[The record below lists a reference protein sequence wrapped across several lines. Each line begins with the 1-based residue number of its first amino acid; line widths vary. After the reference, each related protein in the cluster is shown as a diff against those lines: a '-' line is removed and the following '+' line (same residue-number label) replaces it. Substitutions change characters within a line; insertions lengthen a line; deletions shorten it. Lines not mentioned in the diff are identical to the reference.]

1 MTAKQIKIGDKT
13 KFFWTNFIKGFI
25 WTLFIVGAYV
35 VIKHYF
41 GFSYEEAIK
50 PYLENR
56 TLIYSI
62 YTISELMFGIIPP
75 EFFMIWGLS
84 SGRVIDYIGIVSLL
98 AVISYSAGFVG
109 FLFGSFLKTT
119 VTFRYIRKRFL
130 SRYQPLVVK
139 YGAFLILV
147 AAMTP
152 LPFSAIAML
161 TGSFHFPVKK
171 YLFWSLSRFLRFAL
185 YAIIVWE
192 ANML

>member
-1 MTAKQIKIGDKT
+1 MTVKQIKIGDKT

-35 VIKHYF
+35 VIKYYF
-41 GFSYEEAIK
+41 GFSWEEAIK
-50 PYLENR
+50 PYLENQL
-56 TLIYSI
+56 LIYSI
-62 YTISELMFGIIPP
+62 YTLSELMFGIIPP

-84 SGRVIDYIGIVSLL
+84 SGQVIDYAGIVFLL
-98 AVISYSAGFVG
+98 AVISYIAGFTG
-109 FLFGSFLKTT
+109 FLFGTFLKTT
-119 VTFRYIRKRFL
+119 VSFRYIRKRFL

>member
-1 MTAKQIKIGDKT
+1 MQIKIGDKT
-13 KFFWTNFIKGFI
+13 KFFWKNFIRGFLGTI
-25 WTLFIVGAYV
+25 AIVGAYV
-35 VIKHYF
+35 LIKHYF
-41 GFSYEEAIK
+41 GFDWEEAFK
-50 PYLENR
+50 PYLENQV
-56 TLIYSI
+56 LIYSI
-62 YTISELMFGIIPP
+62 YTLSELMFGIIPP

-84 SGRVIDYIGIVSLL
+84 SGDLIDYISIVSLL
-98 AVISYSAGFVG
+98 AVISYIAGFVG
-109 FLFGSFLKTT
+109 FLFGDFLKTT

-130 SRYQPLVVK
+130 ARYQPLVVK

-161 TGSFHFPVKK
+161 VGSFHFPVKK
-171 YLFWSLSRFLRFAL
+171 YLLWSLSRFLRFAL